1 MSAALTATG
10 LGKRYRGLWAL
21 RDCSLEVPEGAV
33 VGLVGPNGAGK
44 TTLLQLAAG
53 LLRPTT
59 GRIGVLGYEPGKLEL
74 LPQIGF
80 MAQDVPLYDSFT
92 VGETLEFGRHVNL
105 RWDDATARA
114 RLSQAGIATER
125 KVGTLS
131 GGQRAQVALALA
143 FGKRPRLLLLDEPLA
158 SLDPLARRA
167 FLQALMSGVADG
179 DLTVVLSS
187 HLVVDLERV
196 CDHLIVLSDS
206 RTQVSGDISDL
217 FSSHCVMVGPRTDA
231 EKIAGV
237 ATIVQR
243 SDTDRQSTLFVRTD
257 GPILDPGWSVH
268 RVSLED
274 LVLAYLGQPGSTA
287 LPGLRSVGT
296 DVEVSQ

>member
-1 MSAALTATG
+1 VSAALIATG
-10 LGKRYRGLWAL
+10 LGKRYRRVWAL

-59 GRIGVLGYEPGKLEL
+59 GRISVLGYEPGKLPL
-74 LPQIGF
+74 LPQVGF

-92 VGETLEFGRHVNL
+92 VGETLELGRRLNA
-105 RWDDATARA
+105 RWDDPSARD
-114 RLSQAGIATER
+114 RLTQAGIPSDKKIGA
-125 KVGTLS
+125 LS
-131 GGQRAQVALALA
+131 GGHRAQVALALA

-158 SLDPLARRA
+158 SLDPLARRE

-179 DLTVVLSS
+179 GLTVILSS
-187 HLVVDLERV
+187 HLVGDLERV

-217 FSSHCVMVGPRTDA
+217 LSSHRVIIGPKSDS

-237 ATIVQR
+237 SSIVQR
-243 SDTDRQSTLFVRTD
+243 SDTDRQSTLLVRTD
-257 GPILDPGWSVH
+257 GPILDPNWSLHKVT
-268 RVSLED
+268 LED
-274 LVLAYLGQPGSTA
+274 LVLAYLGRPGSAA
-287 LPGLRSVGT
+287 LPELRSVER
-296 DVEVSQ
+296 DVEVSS